1 MRSIDAFLGARFIVL
16 GIWPWKSGV
25 GVKFRREGERHRFHG
40 RGEREGE
47 STYCSALMEGAQRM
61 EHTQGEQK
69 GGTRVRAHGD
79 GPGGESK

>member
-1 MRSIDAFLGARFIVL
+1 MDFMG
-16 GIWPWKSGV
+16 
-25 GVKFRREGERHRFHG
+25 EGSSR
-40 RGEREGE
+40 

-79 GPGGESK
+79 GPGGRANNRAQGRKHRGGAQGR